1 MKNNLLHHIK
11 RFFLAPIA
19 HSARRRAAW
28 LAPIL
33 CMMFLSQTQ
42 GSSSSC
48 PLKVF
53 ILCGQSNMQGH
64 AQVRTLDHIGMDPKT
79 APILKEMRSED
90 GALKVSDQVW
100 ISYLSSDLEKSGKLT
115 AGFGASDDKIGPE
128 WTFGIYMEKALQDPI
143 LIIKTA
149 WGGKSLNTDFR
160 SPSAGPYV
168 FDPQQVENFKKQGKD
183 FDAIQAEK
191 DEATGHYYRLTTEY
205 VKKVLSDIKSVY
217 PDYDPKQGYELAG
230 FVWFQGWN
238 DMVDRGAYPN
248 RDQPGGYDA
257 YTEVMGHFIR
267 DIRKDLASPKM
278 PFVIGVIGVGGPVSE
293 YKPDQLRYKDIHQNI
308 RWAMAAPAQQPE
320 FQNNVKAVL
329 TENYWDQ
336 ELTDLRSRQSE
347 MNAQFRKIQSDKN
360 LSKSE
365 IESAQ
370 EKLRKETFTDQEWLT
385 LQTGVSNAEYHYL
398 GSSKIM
404 AQIGKGFAEAMVE
417 LMQSK

>member
-128 WTFGIYMEKALQDPI
+128 WAFGIYMEKALQEPI
-143 LIIKTA
+143 LDGFRELSCA
-149 WGGKSLNTDFR
+149 SL
-160 SPSAGPYV
+160 
-168 FDPQQVENFKKQGKD
+168 Q
-183 FDAIQAEK
+183 
-191 DEATGHYYRLTTEY
+191 
-205 VKKVLSDIKSVY
+205 
-217 PDYDPKQGYELAG
+217 
-230 FVWFQGWN
+230 
-238 DMVDRGAYPN
+238 
-248 RDQPGGYDA
+248 
-257 YTEVMGHFIR
+257 
-267 DIRKDLASPKM
+267 
-278 PFVIGVIGVGGPVSE
+278 
-293 YKPDQLRYKDIHQNI
+293 
-308 RWAMAAPAQQPE
+308 
-320 FQNNVKAVL
+320 
-329 TENYWDQ
+329 
-336 ELTDLRSRQSE
+336 
-347 MNAQFRKIQSDKN
+347 
-360 LSKSE
+360 
-365 IESAQ
+365 
-370 EKLRKETFTDQEWLT
+370 
-385 LQTGVSNAEYHYL
+385 
-398 GSSKIM
+398 
-404 AQIGKGFAEAMVE
+404 
-417 LMQSK
+417 